1 MARGKFQPVRNDPRE
16 ALHDIPG
23 DDDSL
28 PDRVSVDLD
37 AKDPSAFQIVEV
49 DDTPEADRGRDTEWE
64 GDSLADQEDDLR
76 KYSANAQKRI
86 KRLSAETHTQRRARE
101 AAERELNAAS
111 QLIQQQNAELQR
123 LRLTTES
130 GNNALLGSMRSERE
144 GRITDATRR
153 LEQAHA
159 EGNSSAI
166 AKATADLS
174 QAQSE
179 LIAINTQAA
188 RAPVEQP
195 QPQQQ
200 YQQPQRQQ
208 APSIAPRALEWVQ
221 RNTWFRSDGSDER
234 SREALHINEELTRRG
249 VDPNSEA
256 YTRELDR
263 RLKAVYP
270 DHQPFDEERSAP
282 RRTNVVADGGRAN
295 EAVSSGPP
303 RTVELTR
310 SELALAKRLNVTPQ
324 AYAVQK
330 LQYQAK
336 LRGAQ

>member
-1 MARGKFQPVRNDPRE
+1 MARGKFSPKLSPATR
-16 ALHDIPG
+16 LHDVPG
-23 DDDSL
+23 DDDSK
-28 PDRVSVDLD
+28 VVIDLD
-37 AKDPSAFQIVEV
+37 AADDDVQIVEV
-49 DDTPEADRGRDTEWE
+49 NDTPEADRGKDTEWHGE
-64 GDSLADQEDDLR
+64 SLADQEDDLR
-76 KYSANAQKRI
+76 NYSANAQKRI

-101 AAERELNAAS
+101 AAERERDEAIRYS
-111 QLIQQQNAELQR
+111 QAQEAELQR

-188 RAPVEQP
+188 RAPAAPTPLRVQQQPAP
-195 QPQQQ
+195 QP
-200 YQQPQRQQ
+200 RQQ

-221 RNTWFRSDGSDER
+221 RNNWFRADGSDER

-249 VDPNSEA
+249 VDPNSDA

-270 DHQPFDEERSAP
+270 DHQAFDEERSTP
-282 RRTNVVADGGRAN
+282 RRSNPVAEGGRPN
-295 EAVSSGPP
+295 GGPAP
-303 RTVELTR
+303 SERRTVELSSTAV
-310 SELALAKRLNVTPQ
+310 ALAKQLGVPLKQ
-324 AYAVQK
+324 YALSVQ
-330 LQYQAK
+330 QYEAK
-336 LRGAQ
+336 RGAK